1 MTMQKS
7 QNRKPWHLSKEN
19 LPALIEILKDYL
31 AKGKTP
37 VIQIREST
45 RSDEQNKRLWGY
57 LYPSVA
63 NHLAIMPDELHTLMG
78 YKFLRDIREVNNESF
93 EYIKSTTKLSVSEMA
108 EYQRNVEIWATELG
122 WSTDV

>member
-1 MTMQKS
+1 
-7 QNRKPWHLSKEN
+7 
-19 LPALIEILKDYL
+19 L
-31 AKGKTP
+31 AEGKAP

-63 NHLAIMPDELHTLMG
+63 NHLAIMPDELHILMG
-78 YKFLRDIREVNNESF
+78 YKFLRDIREVNGESF

-108 EYQRNVEIWATELG
+108 EYQRNIEIWATELG
-122 WSTDV
+122 WSPDV